1 MPRLWYVFGA
11 DVHVGYTPVH
21 NANACGGGLFLK
33 KSRSL
38 RPKVA
43 KELYMAYAWGFPGA
57 GAGEGQIS
65 PVVGRRKMYL
75 YMCQG
80 MNKVKASKEE
90 KYFRPEAR
98 PKAPPQA
105 RVPFSLREPPWA

>member
-1 MPRLWYVFGA
+1 MPTEIGIIGSPGALVFFFGA
-11 DVHVGYTPVH
+11 DVVWYSWSNLRKSRRLLLNHASYFTKALYTP
-21 NANACGGGLFLK
+21 
-33 KSRSL
+33 
-38 RPKVA
+38 
-43 KELYMAYAWGFPGA
+43 
-57 GAGEGQIS
+57 S
-65 PVVGRRKMYL
+65 PVVGKMYL

>member
-1 MPRLWYVFGA
+1 MWWWLIFQ
-11 DVHVGYTPVH
+11 
-21 NANACGGGLFLK
+21 K
-33 KSRSL
+33 KSFAPPQSC
-38 RPKVA
+38 K
-43 KELYMAYAWGFPGA
+43 KELYMAYAGGFP